1 MTQLSNDEA
10 LEDGIADPD
19 VFEPPGGSV
28 SQRYGS
34 GSGSFY
40 HKKVIRKT
48 STPTVL

>member
-19 VFEPPGGSV
+19 VFGPPGGSF

-34 GSGSFY
+34 GSGY

-48 STPTVL
+48 LTPTVL